1 MRGIRLL
8 QVKNPW
14 AHKRWKGAYSAGDT
28 TRWTPFLKAALKVMP
43 HAVFTSAY
51 ANECLVCCQYD
62 PEHARQFDN
71 GIFWIDYDSMLK
83 FYRSIYFNWNPGLFA
98 SRQVCV
104 QREQTSPRGGLLPCF
119 LVSFLTATPR
129 KLELESSRA
138 GK

>member
-1 MRGIRLL
+1 MLTLISLIGTSSSEEESCLAKSLHIARSKQSVR
-8 QVKNPW
+8 
-14 AHKRWKGAYSAGDT
+14 
-28 TRWTPFLKAALKVMP
+28 KAL
-43 HAVFTSAY
+43 
-51 ANECLVCCQYD
+51 QYD
-62 PEHARQFDN
+62 QMGAMQHDN